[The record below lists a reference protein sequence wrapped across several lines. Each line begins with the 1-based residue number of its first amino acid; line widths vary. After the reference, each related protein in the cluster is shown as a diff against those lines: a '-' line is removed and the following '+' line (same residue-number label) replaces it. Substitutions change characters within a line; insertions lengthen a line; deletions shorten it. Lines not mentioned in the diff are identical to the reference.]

1 MKKKSFMQTKF
12 MCAFKLNLQ
21 LVFLVRKKNK
31 HIFLSQKLIKMN
43 NFLIDVLSCKVNK
56 NTD

>member
-1 MKKKSFMQTKF
+1 MQTKF